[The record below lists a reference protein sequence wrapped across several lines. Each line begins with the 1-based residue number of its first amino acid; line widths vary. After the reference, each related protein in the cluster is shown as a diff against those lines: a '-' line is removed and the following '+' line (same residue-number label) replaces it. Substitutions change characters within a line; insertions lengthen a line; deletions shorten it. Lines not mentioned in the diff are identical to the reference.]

1 MQMSITPEEII
12 FVGLFV
18 QIKSITVLE
27 FSREREEEAA
37 LNASNHSGRRSPSY
51 FTALPD
57 INNLET

>member
-27 FSREREEEAA
+27 FSGIMQFSGGG
-37 LNASNHSGRRSPSY
+37 LNDVVKTRQ
-51 FTALPD
+51 LK
-57 INNLET
+57 